1 MHLITE
7 NDTLLAFSE
16 RLRQWPAITVD
27 TEFLRDRTFWPKLCL
42 LQFAT
47 PEEARAV
54 DPLAAGIDLAP
65 IFEVLR
71 DSRVIKVFHAARQD
85 LEIFY
90 HQMGEVPGPIFDTQ
104 LAAMVAGY
112 GDSVGYETLVNRI
125 AKAQIDKASQ
135 YTDWARRPLKER
147 QLSYALADVTHLR
160 TVYDSLSRQLES
172 SGRSGWLDEEMA
184 ILTDPGTYQ
193 MDVDEAWRRLK
204 IRHRA
209 PRYLAVLKAVAAWRE
224 ERAQTRDVPRNRILR
239 DEVVQQLA
247 SEQPTSLQA
256 LGEIRGLPK
265 ELKRGAVAEAL
276 LKTIEEAL
284 AMPEGALPTLA
295 PANRL
300 PRDIGPVVDLLKVLL
315 KAVSEK
321 HGVAQ
326 KLIATVADLERIAA
340 DDAADVAALKG
351 WRRKIFGDEALA
363 LKHGRLAL
371 TVSGRR
377 LATVTLADSD

>member
-1 MHLITE
+1 
-7 NDTLLAFSE
+7 
-16 RLRQWPAITVD
+16 ITVD

-54 DPLAAGIDLAP
+54 DPLADGIDLTP

-71 DSRVIKVFHAARQD
+71 DSRVTKVFHAARQD

-112 GDSVGYETLVNRI
+112 GDSVGYETLVNKI

>member
-184 ILTDPGTYQ
+184 IL
-193 MDVDEAWRRLK
+193 
-204 IRHRA
+204 
-209 PRYLAVLKAVAAWRE
+209 
-224 ERAQTRDVPRNRILR
+224 
-239 DEVVQQLA
+239 
-247 SEQPTSLQA
+247 
-256 LGEIRGLPK
+256 
-265 ELKRGAVAEAL
+265 
-276 LKTIEEAL
+276 
-284 AMPEGALPTLA
+284 
-295 PANRL
+295 
-300 PRDIGPVVDLLKVLL
+300 
-315 KAVSEK
+315 
-321 HGVAQ
+321 
-326 KLIATVADLERIAA
+326 
-340 DDAADVAALKG
+340 
-351 WRRKIFGDEALA
+351 
-363 LKHGRLAL
+363 
-371 TVSGRR
+371 
-377 LATVTLADSD
+377 